1 MKLFILLFIILTAI
15 FLLSF
20 IKLINNNKNSN
31 NIKLIVGTIM
41 FTIFIICTTN
51 MTLLISNDTN
61 RITKIIND
69 YKPLIQ
75 RNSIISS
82 RFDEDLKQELET
94 RICMKL
100 KKNKKI

>member
-1 MKLFILLFIILTAI
+1 MKLFILLFIILTII

-20 IKLINNNKNSN
+20 IKLINDNKDSN

-69 YKPLIQ
+69 YKSNKIKEV
-75 RNSIISS
+75 IIIENQ
-82 RFDEDLKQELET
+82 DTTYKY
-94 RICMKL
+94 KY
-100 KKNKKI
+100 

>member
-15 FLLSF
+15 FLSSF
-20 IKLINNNKNSN
+20 IKLINDDKNSN

-61 RITKIIND
+61 HITKIIND
-69 YKPLIQ
+69 YKSNKIKEV
-75 RNSIISS
+75 IIIENQ
-82 RFDEDLKQELET
+82 DTTYKY
-94 RICMKL
+94 KY
-100 KKNKKI
+100 